1 MADVTATITYA
12 SVVSRETVYTVLT
25 IVALNALEVMTAD
38 VMNTHVTAPNKENM
52 DITWSQVW

>member
-12 SVVSRETVYTVLT
+12 SVVSRETVYTALT
-25 IVALNALEVMTAD
+25 IVALNSLEVMTAD
-38 VMNTHVTAPNKENM
+38 VMNTYVTAPNKENM